1 MSIKDNGIGMS
12 EAEIIDN
19 LGTIARSGTKKFL
32 ETLSGDS
39 AKDAQLIGQ
48 FGVGFYSAFIVAD
61 KVTVLTKRSDAPAVR
76 WESDGEGQ
84 YEIQAADK
92 TDRGT
97 EVILHLRDEDKE
109 FLEPA
114 RLRQLVRK
122 YSDHLSIPIVLK
134 TGDTEETLNQA
145 KAFWTR
151 PKSELKDEDYQAFYK
166 HISHDT
172 EDARVWA
179 HNKVEGN
186 IEYTSL
192 LYLPKRAPFDL
203 FEREQKGGI
212 QLYVKRVFIMDKA
225 AELLPPYL
233 RFMRGLVD
241 SSDLP
246 LNVSRE
252 LLQNNRTV
260 EKIKAALVKRTLDLL
275 EDLAANKPAEYAEF
289 WKTFGTVLK
298 EGIIDDPANKIRIA
312 KLLRFN
318 STAESGDAP
327 NVTLEAYVSR
337 MKADQK
343 AIYYLTADTLA
354 AARNSPHLEGFRAK
368 GMEVLLLTDRIDEWV
383 AGHLHEFE
391 GKTLANVASA
401 AADVASAIE
410 TPEKAAAETR
420 LQRHAGSRLAKALAG
435 KIAKAQV
442 SARLTDSPA
451 VLIAGEFGLSLR
463 MGRILKQAGQNNP
476 FATLPILELN
486 PKHPLA
492 QRLKDTADEAA
503 FADLAHVLY
512 DQAMLAEGG
521 ELDDPASFRAAREP
535 ADRGRAF
542 RAAENYSELSML
554 TPQWAANDG
563 AMAAGGTPDVD
574 DAPLLDAY
582 SGAVIGALE
591 RVAPAV
597 TFIEVAGPSRGRA
610 HAAGARSKPAVR
622 VFSSRPTAT
631 CSPTVMW
638 SMAPTRSPCVSMT
651 IRDFTPISWAM
662 TRIRTW
668 RCCASDTRARCRT
681 RSSAILHA

>member
-1 MSIKDNGIGMS
+1 MTTETEAKAAPAPQIKEFQAETKQVLRLVIHSLYSHKEIFLRELISNASDACEKLRFEAIAKPELLGSDTLAVTLTPDAGAGTLSVKDNGIGMS

-84 YEIQAADK
+84 YQIQGADK

-109 FLEPA
+109 FLEPG

-122 YSDHLSIPIVLK
+122 YSDHLGIPIVLK
-134 TGDTEETLNQA
+134 SGETEETLNQA

-203 FEREQKGGI
+203 YDRDQKGGI

-241 SSDLP
+241 SADLP

-275 EDLAANKPAEYAEF
+275 EDLAAKPAEYAEF
-289 WKTFGTVLK
+289 WKAFGTVLK
-298 EGIIDDPANKIRIA
+298 EGIIDDPVNKIRIA

-318 STAESGDAP
+318 STAESGDEP

-354 AARNSPHLEGFRAK
+354 AARNSPHLEGFRAQ

-391 GKTLANVASA
+391 GKNLANVASA

-410 TPEKAAAETR
+410 TPEKAAAESAFKET
-420 LQRHAGSRLAKALAG
+420 LDRLAKALPG
-435 KIAKAQV
+435 KIAGAQV

-451 VLIAGEFGLSLR
+451 VLVAGEFGLSLR

-492 QRLKDTADEAA
+492 LRLKDTADEAA

-521 ELDDPASFRAAREP
+521 ELEDPASFVRRVNRLIVE
-535 ADRGRAF
+535 G
-542 RAAENYSELSML
+542 LSAQ
-554 TPQWAANDG
+554 PK
-563 AMAAGGTPDVD
+563 
-574 DAPLLDAY
+574 
-582 SGAVIGALE
+582 I
-591 RVAPAV
+591 
-597 TFIEVAGPSRGRA
+597 
-610 HAAGARSKPAVR
+610 
-622 VFSSRPTAT
+622 
-631 CSPTVMW
+631 
-638 SMAPTRSPCVSMT
+638 
-651 IRDFTPISWAM
+651 
-662 TRIRTW
+662 
-668 RCCASDTRARCRT
+668 
-681 RSSAILHA
+681 ILS

>member
-1 MSIKDNGIGMS
+1 MTTETQPQVREFQSETKQVLRLVIHSLYSHKEIFLRELVSNASDACEKLRFEAIANPAMLGADTLSITLIPNTDAGTLTIKDNGIGMS
-12 EAEIIDN
+12 EAEVIDN

-61 KVTVLTKRSDAPAVR
+61 KVTVLTKRTDSEAVR

-84 YEIQAADK
+84 YEIQPGEK

-97 EVILHLRDEDKE
+97 EVTLHLRAEDKE
-109 FLEPA
+109 FLEA
-114 RLRQLVRK
+114 SRLRQLVRK

-151 PKSELKDEDYQAFYK
+151 PKAELRDADYQAFYK
-166 HISHDT
+166 HLTHDSD
-172 EDARVWA
+172 DARLWA

-192 LYLPKRAPFDL
+192 LYLPKRAPYDL
-203 FEREQKGGI
+203 FEREQKSGV

-241 SSDLP
+241 TADLP

-260 EKIKAALVKRTLDLL
+260 EKIKSALVKRSLDML
-275 EDLAANKPAEYAEF
+275 EELASNNPSEYAEF
-289 WKTFGTVLK
+289 WKTFGVVLK
-298 EGIIDDPANKIRIA
+298 EGIIDDAANKTRIA

-318 STAESGDAP
+318 STASTGD
-327 NVTLEAYVSR
+327 VQDTTLEAYVSR

-391 GKTLANVASA
+391 GKNLANVASA

-410 TPEKAAAETR
+410 TPEKAEAESTFKDTLER
-420 LQRHAGSRLAKALAG
+420 LG
-435 KIAKAQV
+435 KSLVGKVASAQV
-442 SARLTDSPA
+442 SSRLTDSPA
-451 VLIAGEFGLSLR
+451 VLVAGEFGMSLR
-463 MGRILKQAGQNNP
+463 MNRILMQAGQSNP
-476 FATLPILELN
+476 FATLPILEVN
-486 PKHPLA
+486 PKHPLIE
-492 QRLKDTADEAA
+492 RLKDTADDMA
-503 FADLAHVLY
+503 FSDLAFVLY

-521 ELDDPASFRAAREP
+521 ELDDPATFVKRVNRLIVE
-535 ADRGRAF
+535 G
-542 RAAENYSELSML
+542 LSS
-554 TPQWAANDG
+554 T
-563 AMAAGGTPDVD
+563 
-574 DAPLLDAY
+574 
-582 SGAVIGALE
+582 
-591 RVAPAV
+591 
-597 TFIEVAGPSRGRA
+597 
-610 HAAGARSKPAVR
+610 SK
-622 VFSSRPTAT
+622 
-631 CSPTVMW
+631 
-638 SMAPTRSPCVSMT
+638 
-651 IRDFTPISWAM
+651 I
-662 TRIRTW
+662 
-668 RCCASDTRARCRT
+668 
-681 RSSAILHA
+681 ILG

>member
-1 MSIKDNGIGMS
+1 MTTETQPQVREFQSETKQVLRLVIHSLYSHKEIFLRELVSNASDACEKLRFEAIAKPEMLGADTLSITLIPDTDAGTLTIKDNGIGMS
-12 EAEIIDN
+12 EAEVIDN

-61 KVTVLTKRSDAPAVR
+61 KVTVLTKRTDAEAVR

-84 YEIQAADK
+84 YEIQPGEK

-97 EVILHLRDEDKE
+97 EVTLHLRAEDKE
-109 FLEPA
+109 FLEA
-114 RLRQLVRK
+114 SRLRQLVRK

-151 PKSELKDEDYQAFYK
+151 PKAELTDADYQAFYK
-166 HISHDT
+166 HLTHDSD
-172 EDARVWA
+172 DARLWA

-192 LYLPKRAPFDL
+192 LYLPKRAPYDL
-203 FEREQKGGI
+203 FEREQKSGV

-241 SSDLP
+241 TADLP

-260 EKIKAALVKRTLDLL
+260 EKIKSALVKRSLDML
-275 EDLAANKPAEYAEF
+275 EDLASNNPTEYAEF
-289 WKTFGTVLK
+289 WKTFGVVLK
-298 EGIIDDPANKIRIA
+298 EGIIDDAANKTRIA

-318 STAESGDAP
+318 STASTGD
-327 NVTLEAYVSR
+327 VQDTTLEAYVLR

-391 GKTLANVASA
+391 GKNLANVASA

-410 TPEKAAAETR
+410 TPEKAEAESTFKDTLER
-420 LQRHAGSRLAKALAG
+420 LG
-435 KIAKAQV
+435 KSLVGKVASAQV
-442 SARLTDSPA
+442 SSRLTDSPA
-451 VLIAGEFGLSLR
+451 VLVAGEFGMSLR
-463 MGRILKQAGQNNP
+463 MNRILKQAGQSNP
-476 FATLPILELN
+476 FATLPILEVN
-486 PKHPLA
+486 PKHPLIE
-492 QRLKDTADEAA
+492 RLKDTADDAA
-503 FADLAHVLY
+503 FADLAFVLY

-521 ELDDPASFRAAREP
+521 ELDDPATF
-535 ADRGRAF
+535 
-542 RAAENYSELSML
+542 
-554 TPQWAANDG
+554 
-563 AMAAGGTPDVD
+563 VK
-574 DAPLLDAY
+574 
-582 SGAVIGALE
+582 
-591 RVAPAV
+591 RVNRLIV
-597 TFIEVAGPSRGRA
+597 EGL
-610 HAAGARSKPAVR
+610 RSTSK
-622 VFSSRPTAT
+622 
-631 CSPTVMW
+631 
-638 SMAPTRSPCVSMT
+638 
-651 IRDFTPISWAM
+651 I
-662 TRIRTW
+662 
-668 RCCASDTRARCRT
+668 
-681 RSSAILHA
+681 ILG

>member
-1 MSIKDNGIGMS
+1 MTTETQPADKPSPTAENKPQIKEFQAETKQVLRLVIHSLYSHKEIFLRELISNASDACEKLRFEAIAKPELMGADSLIITLTPDSAAGTLSIKDNGIGMS

-61 KVTVLTKRSDAPAVR
+61 KVTVLTKRLDSPAVR
-76 WESDGEGQ
+76 WDSDGEGQ
-84 YEIQAADK
+84 YEIQGSAK
-92 TDRGT
+92 SDRGT

-109 FLEPA
+109 FLEPG

-122 YSDHLSIPIVLK
+122 YSDHLSIPIALK
-134 TGDTEETLNQA
+134 ADDKEETLNQA

-151 PKSELKDEDYQAFYK
+151 PKSDLKDEDYQAFYK
-166 HISHDT
+166 HLTHDS
-172 EDARVWA
+172 EEARAWA

-212 QLYVKRVFIMDKA
+212 QLYVKRVFIMDRA

-260 EKIKAALVKRTLDLL
+260 EKIKSALVKRSLDLL
-275 EDLAANKPAEYAEF
+275 EDLAANKPQEYAEF
-289 WKTFGTVLK
+289 WKTFGVVLK
-298 EGIIDDPANKIRIA
+298 EGIIDDPAQKTRIA

-318 STAESGDAP
+318 STAEAGETPGVA
-327 NVTLEAYVSR
+327 LEAYVSR

-343 AIYYLTADTLA
+343 SIYYLTADALS

-383 AGHLHEFE
+383 ATHLHEFE

-410 TPEKAAAETR
+410 TPDKAAAETAFKDTLER
-420 LQRHAGSRLAKALAG
+420 LGKALLG
-435 KIAKAQV
+435 KIASAQV
-442 SARLTDSPA
+442 STRLTDSPA
-451 VLIAGEFGLSLR
+451 VLVAGEFGMSLR

-476 FATLPILELN
+476 FATLPILEVN
-486 PKHPLA
+486 PKHPLVE
-492 QRLKDTADEAA
+492 RLKETADEAS
-503 FADLAHVLY
+503 FADLAHVLF

-521 ELDDPASFRAAREP
+521 ELDDPAVFVRRVNRLIVE
-535 ADRGRAF
+535 G
-542 RAAENYSELSML
+542 LSAQ
-554 TPQWAANDG
+554 PK
-563 AMAAGGTPDVD
+563 
-574 DAPLLDAY
+574 
-582 SGAVIGALE
+582 I
-591 RVAPAV
+591 
-597 TFIEVAGPSRGRA
+597 
-610 HAAGARSKPAVR
+610 
-622 VFSSRPTAT
+622 
-631 CSPTVMW
+631 
-638 SMAPTRSPCVSMT
+638 
-651 IRDFTPISWAM
+651 
-662 TRIRTW
+662 
-668 RCCASDTRARCRT
+668 
-681 RSSAILHA
+681 ILS

>member
-1 MSIKDNGIGMS
+1 MTTATQPQMKEFQAETKQVLRLVIHSLYSHKEIFLRELISNASDACEKLRFEALAKPDLLGGDTPTVTLAPDAAAATLSIKDNGIGMS
-12 EAEIIDN
+12 EAEVIDN

-61 KVTVLTKRSDAPAVR
+61 KVTVLTKRTDSPAVR
-76 WESDGEGQ
+76 WDSDGEGQ
-84 YEIQAADK
+84 YQVQADDK
-92 TDRGT
+92 SDRGT

-134 TGDTEETLNQA
+134 AGETEETVNQA

-151 PKSELKDEDYQAFYK
+151 PKAELSDEDYQAFYK
-166 HISHDT
+166 HITHDP
-172 EDARVWA
+172 EGARLWA

-241 SSDLP
+241 TADLP

-260 EKIKAALVKRTLDLL
+260 EKIKSALVKRSLDLL
-275 EDLAANKPAEYAEF
+275 EDLAANKPEEYAEF
-289 WKTFGTVLK
+289 WKTFGVVLK
-298 EGIIDDPANKIRIA
+298 EGIIEDPGQKERIA
-312 KLLRFN
+312 KLLRFH
-318 STAESGDAP
+318 STAAQGDAP
-327 NVTLEAYVSR
+327 EVTLEKYLSR
-337 MKADQK
+337 MKAEQK
-343 AIYYLTADTLA
+343 SIYFLTADTLA

-368 GMEVLLLTDRIDEWV
+368 DMEVLLLTDRIDEWV

-391 GKTLANVASA
+391 GKALANVASS

-410 TPEKAAAETR
+410 TPEKAAAESAFKDTTER
-420 LQRHAGSRLAKALAG
+420 LVKVLSG
-435 KIAKAQV
+435 KIAAAQV

-451 VLIAGEFGLSLR
+451 VLVAGEFGMSLR

-476 FATLPILELN
+476 FAALPTLELN
-486 PKHPLA
+486 PKHPLIE
-492 QRLKDTADEAA
+492 RLRGTADETA

-521 ELDDPASFRAAREP
+521 ELDDPAIFVRRVNRLIVE
-535 ADRGRAF
+535 GL
-542 RAAENYSELSML
+542 AEKPKIILS
-554 TPQWAANDG
+554 
-563 AMAAGGTPDVD
+563 
-574 DAPLLDAY
+574 
-582 SGAVIGALE
+582 
-591 RVAPAV
+591 
-597 TFIEVAGPSRGRA
+597 
-610 HAAGARSKPAVR
+610 
-622 VFSSRPTAT
+622 
-631 CSPTVMW
+631 
-638 SMAPTRSPCVSMT
+638 
-651 IRDFTPISWAM
+651 
-662 TRIRTW
+662 
-668 RCCASDTRARCRT
+668 
-681 RSSAILHA
+681 

>member
-1 MSIKDNGIGMS
+1 MTTETEPAAAQKPQIKEFQAETKQVLRLVIHSLYSHKEIFLRELISNASDACEKLRFEAIAQPDLMGGDSLNVTLTTDASAGTLSVKDNGIGMS

-84 YEIQAADK
+84 YQIEAADK

-109 FLEPA
+109 FLEAA

-122 YSDHLSIPIVLK
+122 YSDHLSIPVVLK
-134 TGDTEETLNQA
+134 TGDESETVNQA

-151 PKSELKDEDYQAFYK
+151 PKSELMDEDYQAFYK
-166 HISHDT
+166 HISHDS

-203 FEREQKGGI
+203 FDRDQKGGM
-212 QLYVKRVFIMDKA
+212 QLYVKRVFIMDRA

-260 EKIKAALVKRTLDLL
+260 EKIKAALVKRSLDMLD
-275 EDLAANKPAEYAEF
+275 ELAAKPAEYAEF
-289 WKTFGTVLK
+289 WKTFGMVLK

-318 STAESGDAP
+318 STAESSDAP
-327 NVTLEAYVSR
+327 GVTLEAYVSR
-337 MKADQK
+337 MKSDQK

-383 AGHLHEFE
+383 AAHLHEFE
-391 GKTLANVASA
+391 GKTLANVASS

-410 TPEKAAAETR
+410 TPEKAAAETEFKDTLDR
-420 LQRHAGSRLAKALAG
+420 LGKSLAG
-435 KIAKAQV
+435 KIASAQV

-451 VLIAGEFGLSLR
+451 VLVAGEFGMSLR
-463 MGRILKQAGQNNP
+463 MGRILKQAGQDNP
-476 FATLPILELN
+476 FATPPILEVN
-486 PKHPLA
+486 SKHPIVA
-492 QRLKDTADEAA
+492 RLKDTADETA
-503 FADLAHVLY
+503 FSDLAHVLY

-521 ELDDPASFRAAREP
+521 ELDDPATFVRRVNRLIVEGLGAQP
-535 ADRGRAF
+535 KII
-542 RAAENYSELSML
+542 LS
-554 TPQWAANDG
+554 
-563 AMAAGGTPDVD
+563 
-574 DAPLLDAY
+574 
-582 SGAVIGALE
+582 
-591 RVAPAV
+591 
-597 TFIEVAGPSRGRA
+597 
-610 HAAGARSKPAVR
+610 
-622 VFSSRPTAT
+622 
-631 CSPTVMW
+631 
-638 SMAPTRSPCVSMT
+638 
-651 IRDFTPISWAM
+651 
-662 TRIRTW
+662 
-668 RCCASDTRARCRT
+668 
-681 RSSAILHA
+681 

>member
-1 MSIKDNGIGMS
+1 MTTETEAKIKEFQAETKQVLRLVIHSLYSHKEIFLRELISNASDACEKLRFEALAKPDLLGSDSLSITLTPDLAARTLSIKDNGIGMS
-12 EAEIIDN
+12 EDEVIDN
-19 LGTIARSGTKKFL
+19 LGTIARSGTKRFL

-61 KVTVLTKRSDAPAVR
+61 KVTVLSKRSDAPAVR

-84 YEIQAADK
+84 YSIQANAK
-92 TDRGT
+92 ADRGT

-109 FLEPA
+109 FLEPV

-122 YSDHLSIPIVLK
+122 YSDHLSTPIVLK
-134 TGDTEETLNQA
+134 AGEKDETLNQA

-151 PKSELKDEDYQAFYK
+151 PKSELKDEDYQAFYQ
-166 HISHDT
+166 HITHDS
-172 EDARVWA
+172 EGARVWA

-203 FEREQKGGI
+203 FEREPKSGV

-260 EKIKAALVKRTLDLL
+260 EKIKAALVKRSLDML
-275 EDLAANKPAEYAEF
+275 EELAAGKAEEYADF
-289 WKTFGTVLK
+289 WKTFGAVLK
-298 EGIIDDPANKIRIA
+298 EGIIDDAGQKNRIA
-312 KLLRFN
+312 KLLRFH
-318 STAESGDAP
+318 STAIAGDAP
-327 NVTLEAYVSR
+327 EVTLETYVSR

-354 AARNSPHLEGFRAK
+354 AARNSPHLEGFRAR
-368 GMEVLLLTDRIDEWV
+368 GIEVLLLTDRIDEWV

-391 GKTLANVASA
+391 GKTLANAASA

-410 TPEKAAAETR
+410 TPEKAAAESAFKNT
-420 LQRHAGSRLAKALAG
+420 LERLAKSLSG
-435 KIAKAQV
+435 KIASAQL

-451 VLIAGEFGLSLR
+451 VLVAGEFGVSLR
-463 MGRILKQAGQNNP
+463 MGRILKQAGHNNP

-492 QRLKDTADEAA
+492 LRLKDTMDETA

-521 ELDDPASFRAAREP
+521 ELDDPAIFVRRVNRLIVE
-535 ADRGRAF
+535 G
-542 RAAENYSELSML
+542 LSAQ
-554 TPQWAANDG
+554 PK
-563 AMAAGGTPDVD
+563 
-574 DAPLLDAY
+574 
-582 SGAVIGALE
+582 I
-591 RVAPAV
+591 
-597 TFIEVAGPSRGRA
+597 
-610 HAAGARSKPAVR
+610 
-622 VFSSRPTAT
+622 
-631 CSPTVMW
+631 
-638 SMAPTRSPCVSMT
+638 
-651 IRDFTPISWAM
+651 
-662 TRIRTW
+662 
-668 RCCASDTRARCRT
+668 
-681 RSSAILHA
+681 ILS

>member
-1 MSIKDNGIGMS
+1 MTTETQPTADTQPQIKEFQAETKQVLRLVIHSLYSHKEIFLRELVSNASDACEKLRFEAIAKPDLLGADLLSITLTPDSAAGTLSIKDNGIGMS

-19 LGTIARSGTKKFL
+19 LGTIARSGTKRFL

-61 KVTVLTKRSDAPAVR
+61 KVTVLTKRADAPAVR
-76 WESDGEGQ
+76 WDSDGEGQ
-84 YEIQAADK
+84 YEIRGSDK
-92 TDRGT
+92 ADRGT

-134 TGDTEETLNQA
+134 AGDQDETLNQA

-151 PKSELKDEDYQAFYK
+151 PKSDLKDEDYQAFYK
-166 HISHDT
+166 HLTHDS

-260 EKIKAALVKRTLDLL
+260 EKIKSALVKRALDLL
-275 EDLAANKPAEYAEF
+275 EDLAANKPQEYAEF
-289 WKTFGTVLK
+289 WKTFGVVLK
-298 EGIIDDPANKIRIA
+298 EGIIDDPGQKTRIA

-318 STAESGDAP
+318 STAEDGDAP
-327 NVTLEAYVSR
+327 EVTLEAYVSR

-343 AIYYLTADTLA
+343 SIYYLTADSLT

-368 GMEVLLLTDRIDEWV
+368 GMEVLLLADRIDEWAV
-383 AGHLHEFE
+383 AHLHEFD

-410 TPEKAAAETR
+410 TPDKAAAQTAFKDTLDR
-420 LQRHAGSRLAKALAG
+420 LGKNLTG
-435 KIAKAQV
+435 KIASAQV

-451 VLIAGEFGLSLR
+451 VLVAGEFGMSLR

-476 FATLPILELN
+476 FATLPILEVN
-486 PKHPLA
+486 PKHPLVE
-492 QRLKDTADEAA
+492 RLKEITDDAS
-503 FADLAHVLY
+503 FSDLAHVLY

-521 ELDDPASFRAAREP
+521 ELDDPAIFVRRINRLIVEGLSARP
-535 ADRGRAF
+535 KII
-542 RAAENYSELSML
+542 LS
-554 TPQWAANDG
+554 
-563 AMAAGGTPDVD
+563 
-574 DAPLLDAY
+574 
-582 SGAVIGALE
+582 
-591 RVAPAV
+591 
-597 TFIEVAGPSRGRA
+597 
-610 HAAGARSKPAVR
+610 
-622 VFSSRPTAT
+622 
-631 CSPTVMW
+631 
-638 SMAPTRSPCVSMT
+638 
-651 IRDFTPISWAM
+651 
-662 TRIRTW
+662 
-668 RCCASDTRARCRT
+668 
-681 RSSAILHA
+681 

>member
-1 MSIKDNGIGMS
+1 MTLETEAKIKEFQAETKQVLRLVIHSLYSHKEIFLRELISNASDACEKLRFEALAKPELLGSDSLSIALTPDSAARTLSIKDNGIGMS
-12 EAEIIDN
+12 EEEVIDN

-32 ETLSGDS
+32 ETLSGDA

-61 KVTVLTKRSDAPAVR
+61 KVTVLSKRSDAPAVR

-84 YEIQAADK
+84 YQIQASDK

-97 EVILHLRDEDKE
+97 EVILHLREEDKE
-109 FLEPA
+109 FLEA
-114 RLRQLVRK
+114 GRLRQLVRK
-122 YSDHLSIPIVLK
+122 YSDHLSTPIVLQGGEK
-134 TGDTEETLNQA
+134 DETLNQA

-151 PKSELKDEDYQAFYK
+151 PKADLKDEDYQAFYQ
-166 HISHDT
+166 HITHDS
-172 EDARVWA
+172 EGARVWA

-203 FEREQKGGI
+203 FEREQKGGV

-241 SSDLP
+241 SADLP

-260 EKIKAALVKRTLDLL
+260 EKIKAALVKRSLDLL
-275 EDLAANKPAEYAEF
+275 EELAANKPEEYAEF
-289 WKTFGTVLK
+289 WQTFGAVLK
-298 EGIIDDPANKIRIA
+298 EGIIEDAGQKTRIA
-312 KLLRFN
+312 KLLRFH
-318 STAESGDAP
+318 STAAAGNAP
-327 NVTLEAYVSR
+327 EVTLEAYISR
-337 MKADQK
+337 MKPDQK
-343 AIYYLTADTLA
+343 AIYYLTADSLA

-368 GMEVLLLTDRIDEWV
+368 GLEVLLLTDRIDEWV

-391 GKTLANVASA
+391 GKMLANAASA

-410 TPEKAAAETR
+410 TPEKAAAESAFKNTLER
-420 LQRHAGSRLAKALAG
+420 LGKSLSG
-435 KIAKAQV
+435 KILSAQL

-451 VLIAGEFGLSLR
+451 VLVAGEFGVSLR
-463 MGRILKQAGQNNP
+463 MGRILKQAGHNNP

-492 QRLKDTADEAA
+492 LRLNDTTDDAA

-521 ELDDPASFRAAREP
+521 ELDDPAIFVRRVNRLIVE
-535 ADRGRAF
+535 G
-542 RAAENYSELSML
+542 LSAQ
-554 TPQWAANDG
+554 PK
-563 AMAAGGTPDVD
+563 
-574 DAPLLDAY
+574 
-582 SGAVIGALE
+582 I
-591 RVAPAV
+591 
-597 TFIEVAGPSRGRA
+597 
-610 HAAGARSKPAVR
+610 
-622 VFSSRPTAT
+622 
-631 CSPTVMW
+631 
-638 SMAPTRSPCVSMT
+638 
-651 IRDFTPISWAM
+651 
-662 TRIRTW
+662 
-668 RCCASDTRARCRT
+668 
-681 RSSAILHA
+681 ILS

>member
-1 MSIKDNGIGMS
+1 MTIETEPKIKEFQAETKQVLRLVIHSLYSHKEIFLRELISNASDACEKLRFEALAKPELMGSDSLAITLTPDSAARTLSVRDNGIGMS
-12 EAEIIDN
+12 EDEVIDN

-32 ETLSGDS
+32 ETLSGDA

-61 KVTVLTKRSDAPAVR
+61 KVTVLSKRSDAPAVR

-84 YEIQAADK
+84 YQIQASDK
-92 TDRGT
+92 VDRGT
-97 EVILHLRDEDKE
+97 EVILHLREEDKE
-109 FLEPA
+109 FLEAA

-134 TGDTEETLNQA
+134 GGEKDETLNQA

-151 PKSELKDEDYQAFYK
+151 PKADLKDEDYQAFYQ
-166 HISHDT
+166 HITHDS
-172 EDARVWA
+172 EGARVWA

-203 FEREQKGGI
+203 FEREPKGGGV

-241 SSDLP
+241 SADLP

-260 EKIKAALVKRTLDLL
+260 EKIKAALIKRSLDLL
-275 EDLAANKPAEYAEF
+275 EELAANKPEEYAEF
-289 WKTFGTVLK
+289 WKSFGAVLK
-298 EGIIDDPANKIRIA
+298 EGIIDDPGQKVRIA
-312 KLLRFN
+312 KLLRFH
-318 STAESGDAP
+318 STAAAGDAP
-327 NVTLEAYVSR
+327 EATLETYISR
-337 MKADQK
+337 MKPDQK

-354 AARNSPHLEGFRAK
+354 AARNSPHLEGFRSK
-368 GMEVLLLTDRIDEWV
+368 GLEVLLLTDRIDEWV

-391 GKTLANVASA
+391 GKTLANAASS

-410 TPEKAAAETR
+410 TPDKAEAESAFKNTLER
-420 LQRHAGSRLAKALAG
+420 LGKSLSG
-435 KIAKAQV
+435 KIASAQL

-451 VLIAGEFGLSLR
+451 VLVAGEFGVSLR
-463 MGRILKQAGQNNP
+463 MGRILKQAGHNNP

-492 QRLKDTADEAA
+492 LRLKDTMDDAA
-503 FADLAHVLY
+503 FQDLGHVLY

-521 ELDDPASFRAAREP
+521 ELDDPAIFVRRVNRLIVE
-535 ADRGRAF
+535 G
-542 RAAENYSELSML
+542 LSAQ
-554 TPQWAANDG
+554 PK
-563 AMAAGGTPDVD
+563 
-574 DAPLLDAY
+574 
-582 SGAVIGALE
+582 I
-591 RVAPAV
+591 
-597 TFIEVAGPSRGRA
+597 
-610 HAAGARSKPAVR
+610 
-622 VFSSRPTAT
+622 
-631 CSPTVMW
+631 
-638 SMAPTRSPCVSMT
+638 
-651 IRDFTPISWAM
+651 
-662 TRIRTW
+662 
-668 RCCASDTRARCRT
+668 
-681 RSSAILHA
+681 ILS

>member
-1 MSIKDNGIGMS
+1 MSPETTADCKAMNTETQPQTKEFQAETKQVLRLVIHSLYSHKEIFLRELISNASDACEKLRFEALAKPELLGADALSVTLAPDAAAGTLSIKDNGIGMS
-12 EAEIIDN
+12 EAEVIDN

-32 ETLSGDS
+32 EALSGDS

-61 KVTVLTKRSDAPAVR
+61 KVTVLTKRGDAAAVR
-76 WESDGEGQ
+76 WDSDGEGEYQ
-84 YEIQAADK
+84 IQGGDK

-122 YSDHLSIPIVLK
+122 YSDHLSLPVILK
-134 TGDTEETLNQA
+134 TADAEETVNQA

-151 PKSELKDEDYQAFYK
+151 PKAELSDEDYQAFYK
-166 HISHDT
+166 HISHDS
-172 EDARVWA
+172 ESARTWA

-203 FEREQKGGI
+203 FEREQKGGGI

-233 RFMRGLVD
+233 RFMRGVVD
-241 SSDLP
+241 TADLP

-260 EKIKAALVKRTLDLL
+260 EKIKSALVKRTLDLL
-275 EDLAANKPAEYAEF
+275 EDLAANKPEEYAEF
-289 WKTFGTVLK
+289 WKAFGVVLK
-298 EGIIDDPANKIRIA
+298 EGIIDDPGQKERIA
-312 KLLRFN
+312 KLLRFH
-318 STAESGDAP
+318 STAATGDAP
-327 NVTLEAYVSR
+327 EVTLQQYVAR
-337 MKADQK
+337 MQSDQK
-343 AIYYLTADTLA
+343 AIYYLTADSLS

-368 GMEVLLLTDRIDEWV
+368 NMEVLLLTDRIDEWV

-391 GKTLANVASA
+391 GKPLANVASS

-410 TPEKAAAETR
+410 TPEKAAAESAFKDTAER
-420 LQRHAGSRLAKALAG
+420 LG
-435 KIAKAQV
+435 KVLSGKVASAQV

-451 VLIAGEFGLSLR
+451 VLVAGEFGLSLR

-486 PKHPLA
+486 PKHPLVE
-492 QRLKDTADEAA
+492 RLRDTADEAA
-503 FADLAHVLY
+503 FADLAHVLF

-521 ELDDPASFRAAREP
+521 ELDDPATFVRRINRLIVDGIAAAP
-535 ADRGRAF
+535 KII
-542 RAAENYSELSML
+542 LS
-554 TPQWAANDG
+554 
-563 AMAAGGTPDVD
+563 
-574 DAPLLDAY
+574 
-582 SGAVIGALE
+582 
-591 RVAPAV
+591 
-597 TFIEVAGPSRGRA
+597 
-610 HAAGARSKPAVR
+610 
-622 VFSSRPTAT
+622 
-631 CSPTVMW
+631 
-638 SMAPTRSPCVSMT
+638 
-651 IRDFTPISWAM
+651 
-662 TRIRTW
+662 
-668 RCCASDTRARCRT
+668 
-681 RSSAILHA
+681 

>member
-1 MSIKDNGIGMS
+1 MKEFQAETKQVLRLVIHSLYSHKEIFLRELISNASDACEKLRFEALAKPDLLGADTLAVTLTPDAAAATLSIKDNGIGMS
-12 EAEIIDN
+12 EAEVIDN

-61 KVTVLTKRSDAPAVR
+61 KVTVLTKRTDSPAVR
-76 WESDGEGQ
+76 WDSDGEGQ
-84 YEIQAADK
+84 YQIQADDK
-92 TDRGT
+92 ADRGT
-97 EVILHLRDEDKE
+97 EVILHLREEDKE
-109 FLEPA
+109 FLEPS

-134 TGDTEETLNQA
+134 GGESEETVNQA

-151 PKSELKDEDYQAFYK
+151 PKAELSDEDYQAFYK
-166 HISHDT
+166 HITHDS
-172 EDARVWA
+172 EGARIWA

-241 SSDLP
+241 TADLP

-260 EKIKAALVKRTLDLL
+260 EKIKSALVKRSLDLL
-275 EDLAANKPAEYAEF
+275 EDLAANKPEEYAEF
-289 WKTFGTVLK
+289 WKTFGVVLK
-298 EGIIDDPANKIRIA
+298 EGIIEDPSQKERIA
-312 KLLRFN
+312 KLLRFH
-318 STAESGDAP
+318 STAVQGEVP
-327 NVTLEAYVSR
+327 EVTLEKYVSR
-337 MKADQK
+337 MKAEQK
-343 AIYYLTADTLA
+343 SIYFLTADTLA

-368 GMEVLLLTDRIDEWV
+368 DMEVLLLTDRIDEWV
-383 AGHLHEFE
+383 ASHLHEFE
-391 GKTLANVASA
+391 GKSLANVASS

-410 TPEKAAAETR
+410 TPEKAAAESAFKDTTER
-420 LQRHAGSRLAKALAG
+420 LVKVLSG
-435 KIAKAQV
+435 KIAGAQV

-451 VLIAGEFGLSLR
+451 VLVAGEFGMSLR

-476 FATLPILELN
+476 FATLPNLELN
-486 PKHPLA
+486 PKHPLIE
-492 QRLKDTADEAA
+492 RLRDTGDETA

-521 ELDDPASFRAAREP
+521 ELDDPATFVRRVNRLLVE
-535 ADRGRAF
+535 GL
-542 RAAENYSELSML
+542 AEKSKIILS
-554 TPQWAANDG
+554 
-563 AMAAGGTPDVD
+563 
-574 DAPLLDAY
+574 
-582 SGAVIGALE
+582 
-591 RVAPAV
+591 
-597 TFIEVAGPSRGRA
+597 
-610 HAAGARSKPAVR
+610 
-622 VFSSRPTAT
+622 
-631 CSPTVMW
+631 
-638 SMAPTRSPCVSMT
+638 
-651 IRDFTPISWAM
+651 
-662 TRIRTW
+662 
-668 RCCASDTRARCRT
+668 
-681 RSSAILHA
+681 

>member
-1 MSIKDNGIGMS
+1 MTTETQPQVREFQSETKQVLRLVIHSLYSHKEIFLRELVSNASDACEKLRFEAIANPAMLGADTLSITLIPNTDAGTLTIKDNGIGMS
-12 EAEIIDN
+12 EAEVIDN

-61 KVTVLTKRSDAPAVR
+61 KVTVLTKRTDAEAVR

-84 YEIQAADK
+84 YEIQPGEK

-97 EVILHLRDEDKE
+97 EVTLHLRAEDKE
-109 FLEPA
+109 FLEA
-114 RLRQLVRK
+114 SRLRQLVRK

-151 PKSELKDEDYQAFYK
+151 PKAELRDADYQAFYK
-166 HISHDT
+166 HLTHDSD
-172 EDARVWA
+172 DARLWA

-192 LYLPKRAPFDL
+192 LYLPKRAPYDL
-203 FEREQKGGI
+203 FEREQKSGV

-241 SSDLP
+241 TADLP

-260 EKIKAALVKRTLDLL
+260 EKIKSALVKRSLDML
-275 EDLAANKPAEYAEF
+275 EELASNNPSEYAEF
-289 WKTFGTVLK
+289 WKTFGVVLK
-298 EGIIDDPANKIRIA
+298 EGIIDDAANKTRIA

-318 STAESGDAP
+318 STASTGD
-327 NVTLEAYVSR
+327 VQDTTLEAYVSR

-391 GKTLANVASA
+391 GKNLANVASA

-410 TPEKAAAETR
+410 TPEKAEAESTFKDTLER
-420 LQRHAGSRLAKALAG
+420 LG
-435 KIAKAQV
+435 KSLVGKVASAQV
-442 SARLTDSPA
+442 SSRLTDSPA
-451 VLIAGEFGLSLR
+451 VLVAGEFGMSLR
-463 MGRILKQAGQNNP
+463 MNRILKQAGQSNP
-476 FATLPILELN
+476 FATLPILEVN
-486 PKHPLA
+486 PKHPLIE
-492 QRLKDTADEAA
+492 RLKDTADDAA
-503 FADLAHVLY
+503 FADLAFVLY

-521 ELDDPASFRAAREP
+521 ELDDPATFVKRVNRLIVE
-535 ADRGRAF
+535 G
-542 RAAENYSELSML
+542 LSS
-554 TPQWAANDG
+554 T
-563 AMAAGGTPDVD
+563 
-574 DAPLLDAY
+574 
-582 SGAVIGALE
+582 
-591 RVAPAV
+591 
-597 TFIEVAGPSRGRA
+597 
-610 HAAGARSKPAVR
+610 SK
-622 VFSSRPTAT
+622 
-631 CSPTVMW
+631 
-638 SMAPTRSPCVSMT
+638 
-651 IRDFTPISWAM
+651 I
-662 TRIRTW
+662 
-668 RCCASDTRARCRT
+668 
-681 RSSAILHA
+681 ILG

>member
-1 MSIKDNGIGMS
+1 MTTETEPASAPKAQIKEFQAETKQVLRLVIHSLYSHKEIFLRELISNASDACEKLRFEAIAKPELMGGDTLSIALSPDANAHTLSIKDNGIGMS

-61 KVTVLTKRSDAPAVR
+61 KVTVLTKRTDSPAVR

-84 YEIQAADK
+84 YEIQAAEK

-97 EVILHLRDEDKE
+97 EVILHLRVEDNE
-109 FLEPA
+109 FLEAA

-134 TGDTEETLNQA
+134 TADSEETLNQA

-166 HISHDT
+166 HISHDA

-192 LYLPKRAPFDL
+192 LYLPKHAPFDL
-203 FEREQKGGI
+203 YDREQKGGI

-275 EDLAANKPAEYAEF
+275 EDLAANKPDEYADF

-312 KLLRFN
+312 KLLRFH
-318 STAESGDAP
+318 STAGSGDAP
-327 NVTLEAYVSR
+327 PDVTLDAYVSR
-337 MKADQK
+337 MKPDQK

-354 AARNSPHLEGFRAK
+354 AARNSPHLEGFRAQ

-391 GKTLANVASA
+391 GKPIANVASA

-410 TPEKAAAETR
+410 TPEKAAAESAFKDT
-420 LQRHAGSRLAKALAG
+420 LDRLAKALAG
-435 KIAKAQV
+435 KITKAQV

-492 QRLKDTADEAA
+492 LRLKDTRDDEA
-503 FADLAHVLY
+503 FTDLAHVLY
-512 DQAMLAEGG
+512 DQAVLAEGG
-521 ELDDPASFRAAREP
+521 ELDDPASFVRRVNKLIVEGLAVQP
-535 ADRGRAF
+535 KII
-542 RAAENYSELSML
+542 LS
-554 TPQWAANDG
+554 
-563 AMAAGGTPDVD
+563 
-574 DAPLLDAY
+574 
-582 SGAVIGALE
+582 
-591 RVAPAV
+591 
-597 TFIEVAGPSRGRA
+597 
-610 HAAGARSKPAVR
+610 
-622 VFSSRPTAT
+622 
-631 CSPTVMW
+631 
-638 SMAPTRSPCVSMT
+638 
-651 IRDFTPISWAM
+651 
-662 TRIRTW
+662 
-668 RCCASDTRARCRT
+668 
-681 RSSAILHA
+681 